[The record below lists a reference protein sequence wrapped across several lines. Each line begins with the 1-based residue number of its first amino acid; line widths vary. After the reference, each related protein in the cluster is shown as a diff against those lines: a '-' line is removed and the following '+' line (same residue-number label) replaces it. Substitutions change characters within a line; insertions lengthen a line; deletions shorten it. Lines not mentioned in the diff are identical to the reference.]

1 MRALKPKLKAARRS
15 LTVWASIAVP
25 ALLAAAEAVK
35 EQMPAIQ
42 GVLTGWPLVSVSVGI
57 SALIAALRVRSV
69 K

>member
-1 MRALKPKLKAARRS
+1 MRTLKPKLHAARRS